1 MKGQNLDAALLQK
14 MIGRLVLA
22 HSLLENVLRTSGVSE
37 AIGAAFIEDVME
49 GMHHASLDEMFKCT
63 MDDDFRVPKARQ
75 MLAQQ
80 LPFFE
85 TIINQSTIVALVF
98 PPVP

>member
-1 MKGQNLDAALLQK
+1 
-14 MIGRLVLA
+14 
-22 HSLLENVLRTSGVSE
+22 
-37 AIGAAFIEDVME
+37 ME

-85 TIINQSTIVALVF
+85 TIINQSTIAALVF

>member
-1 MKGQNLDAALLQK
+1 

-22 HSLLENVLRTSGVSE
+22 HALLENMLRASGVSE

-85 TIINQSTIVALVF
+85 AIINQSTIAALVF